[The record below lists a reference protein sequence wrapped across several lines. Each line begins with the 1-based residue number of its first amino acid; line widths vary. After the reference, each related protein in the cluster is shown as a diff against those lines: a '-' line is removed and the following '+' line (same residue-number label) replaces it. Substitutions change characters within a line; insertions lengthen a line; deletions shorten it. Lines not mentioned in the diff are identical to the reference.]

1 MDNTLMQ
8 DKTSKIWQG
17 WNICDELKE
26 IFNKSENIILPESRE
41 ELMDMAVG
49 GKGNVAFQV
58 TYDVKGKGEIT
69 EAEVIKCK
77 NGIAVNYLDP
87 YMRRRDP
94 NCMVVNNIAMTDK
107 VLFEDR
113 FQKKFEGIRTETLEW
128 LATNELILI
137 PFMAG
142 GTKYG
147 YPALMVGPKNAA
159 FFAASIYDLQGMI
172 PVDKLERHFE
182 PKAIIYVAP
191 PFRHTHFDG
200 KQVVVHNN
208 QNAVHEV
215 FSYNL
220 YPGPSA
226 KKGVYGI
233 LLALGLEE
241 DFITV
246 HASTV
251 NITTPYDNDISI
263 LHEGASG
270 SGKSE
275 MLEYAHREEDG
286 RLLLGRNVV
295 TKEEKFIALSQGCK
309 LQPVTDDM
317 ALCHSSFQKDN
328 GRLAVVDAE
337 KSWFV
342 RIDHIKKYGTD
353 PHLESVTTHPKEPLI
368 FFNLEAHPNSTCLIW
383 EHIEDSPNK
392 KCPNPR
398 IIIPRSQ
405 MKNIQDG
412 PVEIDY
418 RSFGL
423 RTPPCTAQ
431 DPSYGIFGMLH
442 ILPPALAWLWRLVA
456 PRGFANPSITAA
468 ANANANELKSEGV
481 GSFWPFATGKRVDLA
496 NVLLEQFMKTT
507 KTRNILIPNQHVG
520 SWEVGFM
527 TQWVIREYLA
537 RRGQA
542 SFKKLNLT
550 PARHPLAGYIPGG
563 IHVEGTAISQKFL
576 DVSNQ
581 PQVGPEAYDAGAQM
595 LEDFFKSELKLYLKS
610 DLHPLGKAIILCC
623 MDNGSVGD
631 YEKLIPGIY

>member
-1 MDNTLMQ
+1 MSKTLMTE
-8 DKTSKIWQG
+8 KVWQS
-17 WNICDELKE
+17 WNISKELKE
-26 IFNKSENIILPESRE
+26 IFDKSSNVILPKNRD
-41 ELMDMAVG
+41 ELIELSVG
-49 GKGNVAFQV
+49 GKDNLTYNVEYPVEGQGNVVEATV
-58 TYDVKGKGEIT
+58 T
-69 EAEVIKCK
+69 KCK
-77 NGIAVNYLDP
+77 NGIGINYPDP

-94 NCMVVNNIAMTDK
+94 DCMVVNNIAMTDK
-107 VLFEDR
+107 VTFKER
-113 FQKKFEGIRTETLEW
+113 FSKEFDGIRKETLEW
-128 LATNELILI
+128 LASNEIILV

-142 GTKYG
+142 GNEYG
-147 YPALMVGPKNAA
+147 YPALMVAPKNAA
-159 FFAASIYDLQGMI
+159 FFAASIYDLQGVI
-172 PVDKLERHFE
+172 PNDKLEKDFA
-182 PKAIIYVAP
+182 PTAIIYVAP

-200 KQVVVHNN
+200 KQVVVHN
-208 QNAVHEV
+208 QQGTVHEV

-226 KKGVYGI
+226 KKGVYGV
-233 LLALGLEE
+233 LLALGLKE
-241 DFITV
+241 DFVTI

-295 TKEEKFIALSQGCK
+295 TGEEKYLALQQGCK

-317 ALCHSSFQKDN
+317 ALCHPSFRKDN
-328 GRLAVVDAE
+328 GRLCVADAE

-353 PHLESVTTHPKEPLI
+353 PNLESVTTCPKEPLI
-368 FFNLEAHPNSTCLIW
+368 FFNLEAHPDSTCLIW
-383 EHIEDSPNK
+383 EHTEDAPGK

-398 IIIPRSQ
+398 IIIPREQ
-405 MKNIQDG
+405 IKNIQNG
-412 PVEIDY
+412 PIEIDY

-423 RTPPCTAQ
+423 RTPPCTKEN
-431 DPSYGIFGMLH
+431 PSYGIFGMLH

-456 PRGFANPSITAA
+456 PRGFGNPSITNTSK
-468 ANANANELKSEGV
+468 NAFKLESEGV

-496 NVLLEQFMKTT
+496 NILLEQFMKTT
-507 KTRNILIPNQHVG
+507 KTRNILIPNQHIG

-527 TQWVIREYLA
+527 AEWVIREYLA

-542 SFKKLNLT
+542 SFRKLNLK
-550 PARHPLAGYIPGG
+550 PARHPLGGYIPEN
-563 IHVEGTAISQKFL
+563 IHVEGTPISKKFF
-576 DVSNQ
+576 DVTKQ
-581 PQVGPEAYDAGAQM
+581 PQIEEEGYDAGAKM
-595 LEDFFKSELKLYLKS
+595 LEDFFKEELKLYLKS

-623 MDNGSVGD
+623 MDNGTVDD
-631 YEKLIPGIY
+631 YEKLIPGTY

>member
-1 MDNTLMQ
+1 MENTV
-8 DKTSKIWQG
+8 TNIYESWKIG
-17 WNICDELKE
+17 NDVKEVLEKAKNVILADTRDELVDL
-26 IFNKSENIILPESRE
+26 S
-41 ELMDMAVG
+41 VG
-49 GKGNVAFQV
+49 GKGNMTFHVSYETEGVGTVVEA
-58 TYDVKGKGEIT
+58 DVIR
-69 EAEVIKCK
+69 CK
-77 NGIAVNYLDP
+77 NGIAVNYKDP

-94 NCMVVNNIAMTDK
+94 DCMVVNNIAMTDK
-107 VLFEDR
+107 ERFEDR
-113 FQKKFEGIRTETLEW
+113 FKKPFDNVRKETLKW
-128 LATNELILI
+128 LSENELILV

-147 YPALMVGPKNAA
+147 YPALMISPKNAA
-159 FFAASIYDLQGMI
+159 FFAMSVYDLQEAI
-172 PVDKLERHFE
+172 PLDKLDRHFA

-191 PFRHTHFDG
+191 PFRHTHFQG
-200 KQVVVHNN
+200 KQVVVHNQ

-233 LLALGLEE
+233 LLALGLKE
-241 DFITV
+241 DFVTV

-251 NITTPYDNDISI
+251 NIITPYDNDVSI

-286 RLLLGRNVV
+286 RLLLGKNVV
-295 TKEEKFIALSQGCK
+295 TGEEKFLAPLQGCK
-309 LQPVTDDM
+309 LQPITDDM
-317 ALCHSSFQKDN
+317 ALCHSGFQKDN
-328 GRLAVVDAE
+328 GRLSVMDAE

-353 PHLESVTTHPKEPLI
+353 PNLEQVTLHPKEPLI
-368 FFNLEAHPNSTCLIW
+368 FFNIEAHPGATCLIW
-383 EHIEDSPNK
+383 EHTEDAPGK

-398 IIIPRSQ
+398 IIIPRNQ
-405 MKNIQDG
+405 MKNIMDG

-423 RTPPCTAQ
+423 RTPPCTKEN
-431 DPSYGIFGMLH
+431 PSYGIFGMLH

-456 PRGFANPSITAA
+456 PRGFANPSITSGKENP
-468 ANANANELKSEGV
+468 NALQSEGV

-496 NVLLEQFMKTT
+496 NILLEQIMQTT
-507 KTRNILIPNQHVG
+507 KTRNILIPNQHIG
-520 SWEVGFM
+520 AWEVGFM
-527 TQWVIREYLA
+527 AEWVTREYLA

-542 SFKKLNLT
+542 SFKKLNLR

-563 IHVEGTAISQKFL
+563 IHVEGSAISQKFL

-581 PQVGPEAYDAGAQM
+581 PEVGTQGYDDGAKL
-595 LEDFFKSELKLYLKS
+595 LEDFFKKELQLYLQS

-623 MDNGSVGD
+623 MDNGSVSD

>member
-1 MDNTLMQ
+1 MEKTLTQ
-8 DKTSKIWQG
+8 DTTEKIWQD
-17 WNICDELKE
+17 WNISSELKE
-26 IFNKSENIILPESRE
+26 IFDKSKNVIFPKTRD
-41 ELMDMAVG
+41 ELMEMSVG
-49 GKGNVAFQV
+49 GKNKVVHKVA
-58 TYDVKGKGEIT
+58 YDIPSKGEVV
-69 EAEVIKCK
+69 EAEVVKCK

-94 NCMVVNNIAMTDK
+94 ECMVVNNIAMTDK
-107 VLFEDR
+107 VLFQDR
-113 FQKKFEGIRTETLEW
+113 FKKEFGGLRKETIDW
-128 LATNELILI
+128 LGDNELILI

-147 YPALMVGPKNAA
+147 YPALMIGPKNAA

-172 PVDKLERHFE
+172 PASKIDRHFE

-191 PFRHTHFDG
+191 PFRHTHFEG

-208 QNAVHEV
+208 QDGVHEV

-226 KKGVYGI
+226 KKGVFGV

-241 DFITV
+241 DFVTV

-295 TKEEKFIALSQGCK
+295 SDDVKYLALSQGCK

-328 GRLAVVDAE
+328 GRLTVVDAE

-353 PHLESVTTHPKEPLI
+353 PNMESVTSHPKEPLI
-368 FFNLEAHPNSTCLIW
+368 FFNIEAHPNATCLIW
-383 EHIEDSPNK
+383 EHIEDSPEK
-392 KCPNPR
+392 KCSNPR
-398 IIIPRSQ
+398 IIIPRNQ
-405 MKNIQDG
+405 IKNIEDG

-423 RTPPCTAQ
+423 RTPPCTSEN
-431 DPSYGIFGMLH
+431 PSYGIFGMLH

-456 PRGFANPSITAA
+456 PRGYANPSIVT
-468 ANANANELKSEGV
+468 NTTNVNELQSEGV
-481 GSFWPFATGKRVDLA
+481 GSFWPFATGKRVDFA
-496 NVLLEQFMKTT
+496 NILLEQFMKTT

-527 TQWVIREYLA
+527 AQWVIREYLA

-542 SFKKLNLT
+542 SFKKLNLQ

-563 IHVEGTAISQKFL
+563 IHFEGSAISNKFL

-581 PQVGPEAYDAGAQM
+581 PQVGKDAYDAGAKM
-595 LEDFFKSELKLYLKS
+595 LEDFFKRELELYLKS

-623 MDNGSVGD
+623 MDNGSVSD

>member
-1 MDNTLMQ
+1 MNNTQ
-8 DKTSKIWQG
+8 TCPSQWQSWKIS
-17 WNICDELKE
+17 NELKE
-26 IFNKSENIILPESRE
+26 VLTKSNNVILPTTRD
-41 ELMDMAVG
+41 ELIELSTN
-49 GKGNVAFQV
+49 GKENLIYKV
-58 TYDVKGKGEIT
+58 TYNVEGKGEIE

-77 NGIAVNYLDP
+77 NGIAVNYP
-87 YMRRRDP
+87 EAYMRRRDP
-94 NCMVVNNIAMTDK
+94 DCTVVNNIEMTDK
-107 VLFEDR
+107 VTFKDR
-113 FQKKFEGIRTETLEW
+113 FEKEFAPIRQETLDW
-128 LATNELILI
+128 LATNELILV

-142 GTKYG
+142 GTEYG
-147 YPALMVGPKNAA
+147 YPALMVTPKNAA
-159 FFAASIYDLQGMI
+159 FFAASLYDLQGMI
-172 PVDKLERHFE
+172 TPDKLEKNFAPR
-182 PKAIIYVAP
+182 AIIYVAP
-191 PFRHTHFDG
+191 PFRHSHFNG
-200 KQVVVHNN
+200 KQVVVHN
-208 QNAVHEV
+208 QEGSIHEV

-233 LLALGLEE
+233 LLALGLKE
-241 DFITV
+241 DAVTV

-295 TKEEKFIALSQGCK
+295 TGEEKHLALQQGCK

-317 ALCHSSFQKDN
+317 ALCHPSFIKN
-328 GRLAVVDAE
+328 GGKLSVTDAE
-337 KSWFV
+337 NSWFV

-353 PHLESVTTHPKEPLI
+353 PNLESVTTNPKEPLI
-368 FFNLEAHPNSTCLIW
+368 FFNIEAHPNATCLIW
-383 EHIEDSPNK
+383 EHIEDAPGK

-398 IIIPRSQ
+398 IIIPRDQ

-412 PVEIDY
+412 PIEIDY

-423 RTPPCTAQ
+423 RTPPCTKEN
-431 DPSYGIFGMLH
+431 PSYGIFGMLH

-456 PRGFANPSITAA
+456 PRGFANPSI
-468 ANANANELKSEGV
+468 ANTDSDAFRLQSEGV

-496 NVLLEQFMKTT
+496 NILLEQFMKTT
-507 KTRNILIPNQHVG
+507 KTRNILIPNQHIG

-527 TQWVIREYLA
+527 AEWVIREYLA

-542 SFKKLNLT
+542 SFRKLNLK
-550 PARHPLAGYIPGG
+550 PARHPLGGYIPEN
-563 IHVEGTAISQKFL
+563 IHVEGTAISKKFF
-576 DVSNQ
+576 DVTKQ
-581 PQVGPEAYDAGAQM
+581 PQIEEEGYDKGAKM
-595 LEDFFKSELKLYLKS
+595 LEDFFKDELKLYLKS

-623 MDNGSVGD
+623 MDNGTVDD
-631 YEKLIPGIY
+631 YEKLIPGTY

>member
-1 MDNTLMQ
+1 MENTLSQ
-8 DKTSKIWQG
+8 SKIWQG
-17 WNICDELKE
+17 WHISDDLMEV
-26 IFNKSENIILPESRE
+26 FNSSKGVIVPESRT
-41 ELMDMAVG
+41 ELMEMAVG
-49 GKGNVAFQV
+49 GKDNVVFDVAYDTGAKGTILEATV
-58 TYDVKGKGEIT
+58 T
-69 EAEVIKCK
+69 KCK
-77 NGIAVNYLDP
+77 NGIAVNYPDP

-107 VLFEDR
+107 ILFEDR
-113 FQKKFEGIRTETLEW
+113 FNKKFSSIRTETLNW
-128 LATNELILI
+128 LASNELILV

-142 GTKYG
+142 GAKYG
-147 YPALMVGPKNAA
+147 YPALMVAPKNAA

-172 PVDKLERHFE
+172 PVDKIERHFE

-191 PFRHTHFDG
+191 PFRHTHFGG

-208 QNAVHEV
+208 QNSIHEV

-233 LLALGLEE
+233 LLALGIKE
-241 DFITV
+241 DFVTV

-251 NITTPYDNDISI
+251 NITTPYDNDVSI

-295 TKEEKFIALSQGCK
+295 PGEEKHLALSQGCK

-317 ALCHSSFQKDN
+317 ALCHPGFRKDN
-328 GRLAVVDAE
+328 GRLSVIDAE

-353 PHLESVTTHPKEPLI
+353 PHLEEVTTHPDEPLI
-368 FFNLEAHPNSTCLIW
+368 FFNLEAHPDATCLIW
-383 EHIEDSPNK
+383 EHTEDAPNV

-398 IIIPRSQ
+398 IIIPRKQ

-412 PVEIDY
+412 PIEIDY

-423 RTPPCTAQ
+423 RTPPCTAEN
-431 DPSYGIFGMLH
+431 PSYGIFGMLH

-456 PRGFANPSITAA
+456 PRGFANPSISDGSKTT
-468 ANANANELKSEGV
+468 NINELKSEGV

-496 NVLLEQFMKTT
+496 NILLDQFMKTT
-507 KTRNILIPNQHVG
+507 KTRNILIPNQHIG

-527 TQWVIREYLA
+527 AQWVIREYLA
-537 RRGQA
+537 RRGMA
-542 SFKKLNLT
+542 SFKKLNLK

-581 PQVGPEAYDAGAQM
+581 PQVGAAAYDAGAKM

-623 MDNGSVGD
+623 MDNGTVED
-631 YEKLIPGIY
+631 YEKLIPGVY